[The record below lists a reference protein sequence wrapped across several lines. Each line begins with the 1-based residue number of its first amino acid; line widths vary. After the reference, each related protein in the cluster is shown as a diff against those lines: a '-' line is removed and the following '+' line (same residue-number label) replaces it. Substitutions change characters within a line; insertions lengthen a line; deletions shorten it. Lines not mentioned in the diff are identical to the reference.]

1 MFKVEEQG
9 PMSPRNGVYIVQG
22 EMSLVVAAL
31 RRNTRGGSHSHQV
44 RLIDLNKDTLEKT
57 ELLKLTSIFKVLD
70 VVICTKLYLYRRFNL
85 QAFVSN
91 F

>member
-9 PMSPRNGVYIVQG
+9 PMTPRNGVYIVQG

-44 RLIDLNKDTLEKT
+44 KQTNYKIILSQQIY
-57 ELLKLTSIFKVLD
+57 LLKANINCCVKFLTISWHG
-70 VVICTKLYLYRRFNL
+70 
-85 QAFVSN
+85 AS
-91 F
+91 

>member
-9 PMSPRNGVYIVQG
+9 PMTPRNGVYIVQG

-44 RLIDLNKDTLEKT
+44 
-57 ELLKLTSIFKVLD
+57 KLTKYKIIL
-70 VVICTKLYLYRRFNL
+70 
-85 QAFVSN
+85 
-91 F
+91 

>member
-9 PMSPRNGVYIVQG
+9 PMTPRNGVYIVQG

-44 RLIDLNKDTLEKT
+44 
-57 ELLKLTSIFKVLD
+57 KLTNYKIIL
-70 VVICTKLYLYRRFNL
+70 
-85 QAFVSN
+85 
-91 F
+91 